1 MISLVMIMLEK
12 LTCGI
17 LKRTLTE
24 EDELLQSF
32 FFDTPHEPFDVRRQI
47 GRSGRK
53 PDRLDA
59 CTLKDLLKSFAEF
72 RVPVHNHISFL
83 KQESVKG
90 ISEVSGYLLHPH
102 FVWICGATCKVDA
115 PCREFHHKEQV
126 ERDHQSDFSPLRLA
140 ATHVKRGT
148 WSSVQLFD
156 HTRSTQPLSQG
167 KVNNAIANLVVRC
180 ASRDQFQVFDNVSDA
195 GPQLVR
201 IDDTGEVAMVLL
213 PY

>member
-59 CTLKDLLKSFAEF
+59 FTLKDLSEPLAEF
-72 RVPVHNHISFL
+72 RVPVHNQISFL
-83 KQESVKG
+83 EQESVKG
-90 ISEVSGYLLHPH
+90 ISDVSG
-102 FVWICGATCKVDA
+102 
-115 PCREFHHKEQV
+115 
-126 ERDHQSDFSPLRLA
+126 
-140 ATHVKRGT
+140 
-148 WSSVQLFD
+148 
-156 HTRSTQPLSQG
+156 
-167 KVNNAIANLVVRC
+167 
-180 ASRDQFQVFDNVSDA
+180 
-195 GPQLVR
+195 
-201 IDDTGEVAMVLL
+201 
-213 PY
+213 